1 MEDEAII
8 SDTETAIG
16 NEQDAASL
24 MAAYLDMEDASD
36 NSSEQAD
43 TNVEQ
48 LVEDEND
55 ATETP
60 SEAEDPIFEI
70 DGEQLPLSE
79 VRNRMMMRAE
89 FTRKTQELAEQ
100 RKVYQEAQFDKNQLR
115 MEALQGIEALKQQ
128 MAIEFRQLEQPDW
141 DYLVENDPAEFQRQ
155 QFIWGKR
162 EAAVRQMYEAEQ
174 ALRQQADA
182 YEKEQHQIALQES
195 QQRLLEKYPELRDR
209 AKATEALAGM
219 SELLASYEYTQED
232 VSDLSDHRAISMIYD
247 LYKLVK
253 AQQSIPEVV
262 AKMEQKP
269 VISQKNTSAKTS
281 DAYTRDYNKFNKSR
295 NGKDAIALISRLL

>member
-1 MEDEAII
+1 MEDEL
-8 SDTETAIG
+8 SNNSEMETATLS
-16 NEQDAASL
+16 NEDILAQFEAT
-24 MAAYLDMEDASD
+24 LDMPEASD
-36 NSSEQAD
+36 NSEQAD
-43 TNVEQ
+43 EHVE
-48 LVEDEND
+48 EPDADEN
-55 ATETP
+55 ASETP
-60 SEAEDPIFEI
+60 SDTDEPVFEI

-79 VRNRMMMRAE
+79 VRNRMMRQADY
-89 FTRKTQELAEQ
+89 TRKTQELAEQ

-128 MAIEFRQLEQPDW
+128 MAIEFRQMEQPDW

-174 ALRQQADA
+174 ALKQQADA
-182 YEKEQHQIALQES
+182 YEKEQRQIALQES
-195 QQRLLEKYPELRDR
+195 QKRLLEKYPELRDR
-209 AKATEALAGM
+209 STATNALGEM
-219 SELLASYEYTQED
+219 SELLSSYGFTQED
-232 VSDLSDHRAISMIYD
+232 VNDLHDDRVISLIYD
-247 LYKLVK
+247 FQKMLRTQK
-253 AQQSIPEVV
+253 AIPEVV

-281 DAYTRDYNKFNKSR
+281 DAYTRDFNKFNKTR